1 MCFIVQVTT
10 YDVVP
15 LSPALGMLAFVGG
28 TQPLLSV
35 MSPTLLDANGPASD
49 AFWTTIRVRSPREKH

>member
-1 MCFIVQVTT
+1 
-10 YDVVP
+10 VVP

-35 MSPTLLDANGPASD
+35 LSPDLLDANGPASD
-49 AFWTTIRVRSPREKH
+49 AFWTTIRVRSPREKY